1 MFYFKIDEVLNRSIH
16 SLDGSV
22 SYYGVQI
29 LHSQNITYVSFT
41 MYFNNSYLLN
51 YMMLYHRSLLQPI
64 PVLITLVSEGGNNN
78 LFLALKAILKNVSYI
93 LAERTNLVDPVIIK
107 EQNIV
112 RFGMIIYK
120 LLLFLMLYIFRW
132 LS

>member
-1 MFYFKIDEVLNRSIH
+1 
-16 SLDGSV
+16 
-22 SYYGVQI
+22 
-29 LHSQNITYVSFT
+29 
-41 MYFNNSYLLN
+41 
-51 YMMLYHRSLLQPI
+51 MMLYHRSLLQPI

>member
-1 MFYFKIDEVLNRSIH
+1 MFYFKIDKVLNSSTH
-16 SLDGSV
+16 SLDGNV

-41 MYFNNSYLLN
+41 MYLNNSYPLN

>member
-16 SLDGSV
+16 SLDGNV

-41 MYFNNSYLLN
+41 MYLNNSYPLN
-51 YMMLYHRSLLQPI
+51 HMMLYHRSLLQPI

>member
-16 SLDGSV
+16 SLDGDV

-29 LHSQNITYVSFT
+29 LHSQNITYVSFR
-41 MYFNNSYLLN
+41 MYFNNSYPLN